1 MKTPLSTLIILL
13 LSALLLTACG
23 SGTADTIT
31 IGEADAGHT
40 IKLEVGDSLVVAL
53 PGNITTGYNWI
64 PAPQEPSL
72 LEQVGEPKVTPASDL
87 LGAPGM
93 IALQFKAASAGQT
106 TLHLD
111 YRRSFEPDV
120 APEQTFEVAVIVK

>member
-1 MKTPLSTLIILL
+1 VVTL
-13 LSALLLTACG
+13 
-23 SGTADTIT
+23 
-31 IGEADAGHT
+31 AGN
-40 IKLEVGDSLVVAL
+40 
-53 PGNITTGYNWI
+53 PTTGYNWI

-93 IALQFKAASAGQT
+93 IVLQFKAAAAGET

-111 YRRSFEPDV
+111 YKRTWDLDTP
-120 APEQTFEVAVIVK
+120 PERTFEVSVVVK

>member
-1 MKTPLSTLIILL
+1 MKTLLSLMTMIL
-13 LSALLLTACG
+13 LSALLLTACDSARG
-23 SGTADTIT
+23 STVS
-31 IGEADAGHT
+31 IGEADAGKT
-40 IKLEVGDSLVVAL
+40 IELEAGDTLVVAL

-64 PAPQEPSL
+64 AAPQEPAL
-72 LEQVGEPKVTPASDL
+72 LEPVGEPAVTPASDL

-93 IALQFKAASAGQT
+93 IVLQFKAAAAGQT

-120 APEQTFEVAVIVK
+120 APEQTFEVTVIVK